1 MIPIL
6 YATLTEG
13 TVPSHYGVGALTDCL
28 ACTVT
33 EERNGQYEL
42 TLEYPS
48 SGIHAEDIQP
58 NSFIKAKPN
67 FTDAPQLFRIY
78 KVGKEMNGRFTCYG
92 QHISYDLGGKVAPAG
107 IFTNNA
113 VNACYELTTRG
124 GGNYTINTNI
134 SATRVFRTKVPAPTR
149 SWFGG
154 KEGSL
159 LDIYGGEWKYDNYTC
174 SLLASRGTDRGV
186 QIRYGKNLTQLSQE
200 LDMTNLVTGV
210 YGYAVNPND
219 SEDIVTGPRVATG
232 LVLDVP
238 HDIVMDFSND
248 IDYKNGGPVYDQLAT
263 LTAAYISRNSS
274 SLINLRNSITLDFVQ
289 LKELQERVDLCDTV
303 HIYFEALGISASAK
317 CISTTWD
324 VIRERYTSTSFGE
337 ARTNIADTISLQE
350 TKLENT
356 PTISQ
361 LSNSVSQATQLIT
374 GNLGGYVV
382 LHDGDGDGY
391 PDEILVMDSPDID
404 TAVNVWRWNQNGLG
418 FSANGYDGDYD
429 TLALTSTG
437 EIVADAIKTGV
448 LNADL
453 IKAGT
458 ISDAQGN
465 STIDMT
471 NGIARMSN
479 LKAISSFDLI
489 ESDNTIYASMG
500 HSRPTEAHIYLLAY
514 ALLTGSTYNSR
525 LTLQCDDMNNQGKSR
540 AMLDATDGTSSLT
553 LGRGAGSGSFTN
565 CVFMYASNVGG
576 YLNLRNGSGTDRV
589 TLNASTY
596 GGELYFKDGTK
607 RPASL
612 YADANGGNLY
622 LRNYTNNNISAQLST
637 GSGNKDGILYLFK
650 SDGTATI
657 FALGHTGNITCVSL
671 TQTSSRKVKENIKPI
686 ADAKKILELNAVSF
700 DFKDKARG
708 TDRRGFIAEE
718 VAEVLPN
725 LVTPEKGETPAALD
739 YIGMIPYLQ
748 AVIKELE
755 ARVTKLEELLNGKDQ
770 H

>member
-124 GGNYTINTNI
+124 GGNFTINTNI

-210 YGYAVNPND
+210 CGYAVNPND
-219 SEDIVTGPRVATG
+219 SEDVVTGPTVATG

-263 LTAAYISRNSS
+263 LAAAYISRNSS

-303 HIYFEALGISASAK
+303 HIYFEALGISASVK

-356 PTISQ
+356 PTTSQ

-471 NGIARMSN
+471 NGVARMSN

-489 ESDNTIYASMG
+489 ESDNTIYAQLS
-500 HSRPTEAHIYLLAY
+500 HSRPTDAYLELLSY
-514 ALLTGSTYNSR
+514 AKLVGSTVLSYLDLKNANSSGRFYVEVQNGLPDLRMDYMNGNRFARLYYVSTGGGLLLNSGMGENRVFAVASGDGGALYIYNNS
-525 LTLQCDDMNNQGKSR
+525 NN
-540 AMLDATDGTSSLT
+540 
-553 LGRGAGSGSFTN
+553 
-565 CVFMYASNVGG
+565 VV
-576 YLNLRNGSGTDRV
+576 
-589 TLNASTY
+589 
-596 GGELYFKDGTK
+596 
-607 RPASL
+607 
-612 YADANGGNLY
+612 
-622 LRNYTNNNISAQLST
+622 AQFSV
-637 GSGNKDGILYLFK
+637 GSGNKDGIMYLFK
-650 SDGTATI
+650 SDHTATI
-657 FALGHTGNITCVSL
+657 WALGHTGNITCVSL

-686 ADAKKILELNAVSF
+686 TDARKILELNAVSF
-700 DFKDKARG
+700 DFKDKDRG

-725 LVTPEKGETPAALD
+725 LVTPENGEAPASLD

>member
-124 GGNYTINTNI
+124 GGNFTINTNI

-219 SEDIVTGPRVATG
+219 SEDVVTGPRVATG

-248 IDYKNGGPVYDQLAT
+248 INYKNGGPVYDQLAT

-324 VIRERYTSTSFGE
+324 VLRERYTSTSFGE
-337 ARTNIADTISLQE
+337 ARSNIADTISLQE

-356 PTISQ
+356 PTTSQ
-361 LSNSVSQATQLIT
+361 LSNTVSQATQLIT

-489 ESDNTIYASMG
+489 EGDGTIYATLS
-500 HSRPTEAHIYLLAY
+500 HSRPTNAYLKLLNYASLEGNTLVSSLDLKNANGNGRAYIEA
-514 ALLTGSTYNSR
+514 
-525 LTLQCDDMNNQGKSR
+525 NQGGSEIQ
-540 AMLDATDGTSSLT
+540 LYY
-553 LGRGAGSGSFTN
+553 GSGSVTSQFARLY
-565 CVFMYASNVGG
+565 YASTGG
-576 YLNLRNGSGTDRV
+576 ALLLKSVSGNTRV
-589 TLNASTY
+589 QSVAASD
-596 GGELYFKDGTK
+596 GGAIYVYND
-607 RPASL
+607 S
-612 YADANGGNLY
+612 
-622 LRNYTNNNISAQLST
+622 NNSVAQFSV
-637 GSGNKDGILYLFK
+637 GSGNKDGIMYLFK
-650 SDGTATI
+650 SDHTPTI
-657 FALGHTGNITCVSL
+657 WALGHTGNITCVSL

-686 ADAKKILELNAVSF
+686 ADARKILELNAVSF
-700 DFKDKARG
+700 DFKDKDRG

-718 VAEVLPN
+718 VEKVLPN
-725 LVTPEKGETPAALD
+725 LVTPENDEAPASLD

>member
-78 KVGKEMNGRFTCYG
+78 KVGKEMNGRFTCYA

-113 VNACYELTTRG
+113 INACYELTTRG
-124 GGNYTINTNI
+124 GGNFTINTNI
-134 SATRVFRTKVPAPTR
+134 AATRVFRTKVPAPTR

-219 SEDIVTGPRVATG
+219 SEDVVTGPRVATG

-248 IDYKNGGPVYDQLAT
+248 IDYRHGGPVYDQLAT
-263 LTAAYISRNSS
+263 LTAEYISRNSS
-274 SLINLRNSITLDFVQ
+274 SLIKLRNSITLDFVQ

-303 HIYFEALGISASAK
+303 HIYFEALGISASVK

-356 PTISQ
+356 PTVSQ
-361 LSNSVSQATQLIT
+361 LSNTVSQATQLIT

-418 FSANGYDGDYD
+418 FSANGYDGDYN
-429 TLALTSTG
+429 TLALTADG
-437 EIVADAIKTGV
+437 KIVADAIKTGV

-471 NGIARMSN
+471 NGVARMSN

-489 ESDNTIYASMG
+489 ESDDTIYAQLG
-500 HSRPTEAHIYLLAY
+500 HSRPTDAYLYLLSY
-514 ALLTGSTYNSR
+514 AKMVGSTVLSYLDLKNSDNSGRFYVEVNNGAADLRMDWSNGNRFAR
-525 LTLQCDDMNNQGKSR
+525 LYYVSTGGGLLLNSGMGENRVFAVAS
-540 AMLDATDGTSSLT
+540 TDG
-553 LGRGAGSGSFTN
+553 GALYIYN
-565 CVFMYASNVGG
+565 NSNNVVAQFSVG
-576 YLNLRNGSGTDRV
+576 
-589 TLNASTY
+589 A
-596 GGELYFKDGTK
+596 
-607 RPASL
+607 
-612 YADANGGNLY
+612 
-622 LRNYTNNNISAQLST
+622 
-637 GSGNKDGILYLFK
+637 GNKDGIMYLFK
-650 SDGTATI
+650 ADHTATI
-657 FALGHTGNITCVSL
+657 WALGHTGNITCVSL

-686 ADAKKILELNAVSF
+686 ADARKILELNAVSF
-700 DFKDKARG
+700 DFKDKDRG

-725 LVTPEKGETPAALD
+725 LVTPENGEAPASLD

-748 AVIKELE
+748 TVIKELE

>member
-13 TVPSHYGVGALTDCL
+13 TVPSHYGIGALTDCL
-28 ACTVT
+28 ACTVM

-78 KVGKEMNGRFTCYG
+78 KVGKEMNGRFTCCA

-113 VNACYELTTRG
+113 INACYELTTRG
-124 GGNYTINTNI
+124 GGNFTINTNI
-134 SATRVFRTKVPAPTR
+134 AATRVFRTKVPAPTR

-174 SLLASRGTDRGV
+174 LLLASRGTDRGV

-219 SEDIVTGPRVATG
+219 SEDVVTGPRVATG
-232 LVLDVP
+232 LTLDVP

-248 IDYKNGGPVYDQLAT
+248 IDYKNGGSVYDQLAT
-263 LTAAYISRNSS
+263 LAAAYISRNSS

-303 HIYFEALGISASAK
+303 HIYFEALGISASVK

-356 PTISQ
+356 PTVSQ

-418 FSANGYDGDYD
+418 FSANGYDGNYD

-489 ESDNTIYASMG
+489 ESDDTIYAQLG
-500 HSRPTEAHIYLLAY
+500 HSRPTDAYLYLLSY
-514 ALLTGSTYNSR
+514 AKMVGSTVLSYLDLKNSDNSGRFYVEVNNGAADLRMDWSNGNRFAR
-525 LTLQCDDMNNQGKSR
+525 LYYVSTGGGLLLNSGMGENRVFAVAS
-540 AMLDATDGTSSLT
+540 TDG
-553 LGRGAGSGSFTN
+553 GALYIYN
-565 CVFMYASNVGG
+565 NSNNVVAQFSVG
-576 YLNLRNGSGTDRV
+576 
-589 TLNASTY
+589 A
-596 GGELYFKDGTK
+596 
-607 RPASL
+607 
-612 YADANGGNLY
+612 
-622 LRNYTNNNISAQLST
+622 
-637 GSGNKDGILYLFK
+637 GNKDGIMYLFK
-650 SDGTATI
+650 ADHTATI
-657 FALGHTGNITCVSL
+657 WALGHTGNITCVSL

-686 ADAKKILELNAVSF
+686 ADARKILELNAVSF
-700 DFKDKARG
+700 DFKDKDRG

-725 LVTPEKGETPAALD
+725 LVTPENGEAPASLD

-748 AVIKELE
+748 TVIKELE
-755 ARVTKLEELLNGKDQ
+755 ARVTKLEELLYGKDQ

>member
-78 KVGKEMNGRFTCYG
+78 KVGKEMNGRFTCYA

-113 VNACYELTTRG
+113 INACYELTTRG
-124 GGNYTINTNI
+124 GGNFTINTNI

-219 SEDIVTGPRVATG
+219 SEDVVTGPRVATG

-248 IDYKNGGPVYDQLAT
+248 IDYKNGGPVADQLAA

-303 HIYFEALGISASAK
+303 HIYFEALGISASVK

-356 PTISQ
+356 PTTSQ

-418 FSANGYDGDYD
+418 FSANGYDGDYN
-429 TLALTSTG
+429 TLALTADG
-437 EIVADAIKTGV
+437 KIVADAIATGV

-489 ESDNTIYASMG
+489 ESDDTIYAQLG
-500 HSRPTEAHIYLLAY
+500 HSRPTDAYLYLLSY
-514 ALLTGSTYNSR
+514 AKMVGSTVLSYLDLKNSDNSGRFYVEVNNGAADLRMDWSNGNRFAR
-525 LTLQCDDMNNQGKSR
+525 LYYVSTGGGLLLNSGMGENRFFAVAS
-540 AMLDATDGTSSLT
+540 TDG
-553 LGRGAGSGSFTN
+553 GALYIYN
-565 CVFMYASNVGG
+565 NSNNVVAQFSVG
-576 YLNLRNGSGTDRV
+576 
-589 TLNASTY
+589 A
-596 GGELYFKDGTK
+596 
-607 RPASL
+607 
-612 YADANGGNLY
+612 
-622 LRNYTNNNISAQLST
+622 
-637 GSGNKDGILYLFK
+637 GNKDGIMYLFK
-650 SDGTATI
+650 ADHTATI
-657 FALGHTGNITCVSL
+657 WALGHTGNITCVSL

-686 ADAKKILELNAVSF
+686 ADARKILELNAVSF
-700 DFKDKARG
+700 DFKDKDRG

-725 LVTPEKGETPAALD
+725 LVTPENGEAPASLD

-748 AVIKELE
+748 TVIKELE
-755 ARVTKLEELLNGKDQ
+755 ARVTKLEELLNGKNQ

>member
-124 GGNYTINTNI
+124 GGNFTINTNI

-210 YGYAVNPND
+210 CGYAVNPND
-219 SEDIVTGPRVATG
+219 SEDVVTGPTVATG

-263 LTAAYISRNSS
+263 LAAAYISRNSS

-303 HIYFEALGISASAK
+303 HIYFEALGISASVK

-356 PTISQ
+356 PTVSQ

-418 FSANGYDGDYD
+418 FSANGYDGDYN
-429 TLALTSTG
+429 TLALTADG
-437 EIVADAIKTGV
+437 KIVADAIATGV

-458 ISDAQGN
+458 LSDEKGN

-489 ESDNTIYASMG
+489 EGDGTIYATLS
-500 HSRPTEAHIYLLAY
+500 HSRPTDAYLE
-514 ALLTGSTYNSR
+514 LLSYTKLVGSTVLSYLDLKNANSSGRFYVEVQNGAPDLRMDWSNGNRFARLYYVSTGGGLLLNSGMGENRVFAVASGDGGALYIYNNS
-525 LTLQCDDMNNQGKSR
+525 NN
-540 AMLDATDGTSSLT
+540 
-553 LGRGAGSGSFTN
+553 
-565 CVFMYASNVGG
+565 VV
-576 YLNLRNGSGTDRV
+576 
-589 TLNASTY
+589 
-596 GGELYFKDGTK
+596 
-607 RPASL
+607 
-612 YADANGGNLY
+612 
-622 LRNYTNNNISAQLST
+622 AQFSV
-637 GSGNKDGILYLFK
+637 GSGNKDGIMYLFK
-650 SDGTATI
+650 ADHTATI
-657 FALGHTGNITCVSL
+657 WALGHTGNITCVSL

-686 ADAKKILELNAVSF
+686 ADARKILELNAVSF
-700 DFKDKARG
+700 DFKDKDRG

-725 LVTPEKGETPAALD
+725 LVTPENGEAPASLD

-755 ARVTKLEELLNGKDQ
+755 ARVTTLEELLNGKDQ

>member
-42 TLEYPS
+42 TLDYPS

-124 GGNYTINTNI
+124 GGNFTINTNI

-210 YGYAVNPND
+210 CGYAVNPND
-219 SEDIVTGPRVATG
+219 SEDVVTGPTVATG

-263 LTAAYISRNSS
+263 LAAAYISRNSS

-303 HIYFEALGISASAK
+303 HIYFEALGISASVK

-356 PTISQ
+356 PTVSQ

-489 ESDNTIYASMG
+489 ESDNTIYAQLS
-500 HSRPTEAHIYLLAY
+500 HSRPTDAYLELLSY
-514 ALLTGSTYNSR
+514 AKLVGSTVLSYLDLKNANSSGRFYVEVQNGAPDLRMDWSNGNRFAR
-525 LTLQCDDMNNQGKSR
+525 LYY
-540 AMLDATDGTSSLT
+540 
-553 LGRGAGSGSFTN
+553 
-565 CVFMYASNVGG
+565 V
-576 YLNLRNGSGTDRV
+576 
-589 TLNASTY
+589 
-596 GGELYFKDGTK
+596 
-607 RPASL
+607 
-612 YADANGGNLY
+612 
-622 LRNYTNNNISAQLST
+622 ST
-637 GSGNKDGILYLFK
+637 GGGLLLNSGMGENRVFAVASGDGGALYIYNNSNNVVAQFSVGAGNKDGIMYLFK
-650 SDGTATI
+650 ADHTATI
-657 FALGHTGNITCVSL
+657 WALGHTGNITCVSL

-686 ADAKKILELNAVSF
+686 ADARKILELNAVSF
-700 DFKDKARG
+700 DFKDKDRG

-725 LVTPEKGETPAALD
+725 LVTPENGEAPASLD

>member
-78 KVGKEMNGRFTCYG
+78 KVGKEMNGRFTCYA

-124 GGNYTINTNI
+124 GGNFTINTNI

-210 YGYAVNPND
+210 YGYAINPND

-248 IDYKNGGPVYDQLAT
+248 IDYKHGGPVYNQLAT

-356 PTISQ
+356 PTTSQ
-361 LSNSVSQATQLIT
+361 LSNRVSQATQLIT

-429 TLALTSTG
+429 TLALTATG

-465 STIDMT
+465 SSIDMT
-471 NGIARMSN
+471 NGIAKMSN

-489 ESDNTIYASMG
+489 EGDGTIYATLS
-500 HSRPTEAHIYLLAY
+500 HSRPTNAYLKLLNYASLEGNTYVSSLDLKNANGNGRAYIEA
-514 ALLTGSTYNSR
+514 
-525 LTLQCDDMNNQGKSR
+525 NQGGSEIQ
-540 AMLDATDGTSSLT
+540 LYY
-553 LGRGAGSGSFTN
+553 GSGSVTSLFARLY
-565 CVFMYASNVGG
+565 YASTGG
-576 YLNLRNGSGTDRV
+576 ALLLKDVSGNTRIHSV
-589 TLNASTY
+589 AASD
-596 GGELYFKDGTK
+596 GGAIYV
-607 RPASL
+607 
-612 YADANGGNLY
+612 Y
-622 LRNYTNNNISAQLST
+622 NNSNNSVAQFSV
-637 GSGNKDGILYLFK
+637 GSGNKDGIMYLFK
-650 SDGTATI
+650 ADHTATI
-657 FALGHTGNITCVSL
+657 WALGHTGNITCVSL

-686 ADAKKILELNAVSF
+686 ADARKILELNAVSF
-700 DFKDKARG
+700 DFKDKDRG

-725 LVTPEKGETPAALD
+725 LVTPENGEAPASLD

-755 ARVTKLEELLNGKDQ
+755 ARVTTLEELLNGKDQ

>member
-58 NSFIKAKPN
+58 NSFVKAKPN

-78 KVGKEMNGRFTCYG
+78 KVGKEMNGRFTCYA

-113 VNACYELTTRG
+113 INACYELTTRG
-124 GGNYTINTNI
+124 GGNFTINTNI

-210 YGYAVNPND
+210 CGYAVNPND
-219 SEDIVTGPRVATG
+219 SEDVVTGPTVATG

-303 HIYFEALGISASAK
+303 HIYFEALGISASVK

-356 PTISQ
+356 PTTSQ
-361 LSNSVSQATQLIT
+361 LSNRVSQATQLIT

-429 TLALTSTG
+429 TLALTATG

-465 STIDMT
+465 SSIDMT
-471 NGIARMSN
+471 NGIAKMSN

-489 ESDNTIYASMG
+489 EGDGTIYATLS
-500 HSRPTEAHIYLLAY
+500 HSRPTNAYLKLLNY
-514 ALLTGSTYNSR
+514 ANLEGN
-525 LTLQCDDMNNQGKSR
+525 TLV
-540 AMLDATDGTSSLT
+540 SSLD
-553 LGRGAGSGSFTN
+553 LKNANGNGRAYIEANQVSSEIQLYYGSGSVNSQFARLY
-565 CVFMYASNVGG
+565 YASTGG
-576 YLNLRNGSGTDRV
+576 ALLLKSGLGDTRIQSV
-589 TLNASTY
+589 ASSD
-596 GGELYFKDGTK
+596 GGAIYV
-607 RPASL
+607 
-612 YADANGGNLY
+612 Y
-622 LRNYTNNNISAQLST
+622 NNSNNSVAQFSV
-637 GSGNKDGILYLFK
+637 GSGNKDGIMYLFK
-650 SDGTATI
+650 SDHTPTI
-657 FALGHTGNITCVSL
+657 WALGHTGNITCVSL

-686 ADAKKILELNAVSF
+686 ADARKILELNAVSF
-700 DFKDKARG
+700 DFKDKDRG

-725 LVTPEKGETPAALD
+725 LVTPENDEAPASLD

>member
-124 GGNYTINTNI
+124 GGNFTINTNI

-219 SEDIVTGPRVATG
+219 SEDVVTGPRVATG

-248 IDYKNGGPVYDQLAT
+248 IDYKHGGPVADQLAT

-303 HIYFEALGISASAK
+303 HIYFEALGISASVK

-356 PTISQ
+356 PTVSQ

-418 FSANGYDGDYD
+418 FSANGYDGDYN
-429 TLALTSTG
+429 TLALTADG
-437 EIVADAIKTGV
+437 KIVADAIATGV

-458 ISDAQGN
+458 LSDEQGN

-489 ESDNTIYASMG
+489 ESDDTIYAQLG
-500 HSRPTEAHIYLLAY
+500 HSRPTDAYLYLLSY
-514 ALLTGSTYNSR
+514 AKMVGSTVLSYLDLKNSDNSGRFYVAVNNGAADLRMDWSNGNRFAR
-525 LTLQCDDMNNQGKSR
+525 LYYVSTGGGLLLNSGMGENRVFAVAS
-540 AMLDATDGTSSLT
+540 TDG
-553 LGRGAGSGSFTN
+553 GALYIYN
-565 CVFMYASNVGG
+565 NSNNVVAQFSVG
-576 YLNLRNGSGTDRV
+576 
-589 TLNASTY
+589 A
-596 GGELYFKDGTK
+596 
-607 RPASL
+607 
-612 YADANGGNLY
+612 
-622 LRNYTNNNISAQLST
+622 
-637 GSGNKDGILYLFK
+637 GNKDGIMYLFK
-650 SDGTATI
+650 ADHTATI
-657 FALGHTGNITCVSL
+657 WALGHTGNITCVSL

-686 ADAKKILELNAVSF
+686 ADARKILELNAVSF
-700 DFKDKARG
+700 DFKDKDRG

-725 LVTPEKGETPAALD
+725 LVTPENGEAPASLD

-748 AVIKELE
+748 TVIKELE
-755 ARVTKLEELLNGKDQ
+755 ARVTKLEELLNGKNQ

>member
-124 GGNYTINTNI
+124 GGNFTINTNI

-219 SEDIVTGPRVATG
+219 SEDVVTGPRVATG

-248 IDYKNGGPVYDQLAT
+248 INYKNGGPVYDQLAT

-356 PTISQ
+356 PTVSQ

-489 ESDNTIYASMG
+489 EGDGTIYATLS
-500 HSRPTEAHIYLLAY
+500 HSRPTNAYLKLLNYANLEGNTYVSSLDLKNANGNGRAYIEANQAGSEIQLYYGSGSVNSQFARLYYASTGG
-514 ALLTGSTYNSR
+514 ALLLKNVSG
-525 LTLQCDDMNNQGKSR
+525 NNRIQ
-540 AMLDATDGTSSLT
+540 AVAATDG
-553 LGRGAGSGSFTN
+553 GAIYVYN
-565 CVFMYASNVGG
+565 DSNNSV
-576 YLNLRNGSGTDRV
+576 
-589 TLNASTY
+589 
-596 GGELYFKDGTK
+596 
-607 RPASL
+607 
-612 YADANGGNLY
+612 
-622 LRNYTNNNISAQLST
+622 AQFSV
-637 GSGNKDGILYLFK
+637 GSGNKDGIMYLFK
-650 SDGTATI
+650 SDHTPTI
-657 FALGHTGNITCVSL
+657 WALGHTGNITCVSL

-686 ADAKKILELNAVSF
+686 ADARKILELNAVSF
-700 DFKDKARG
+700 DFKDKDRG

-725 LVTPEKGETPAALD
+725 LVTPENGEAPASLD